1 MGCKYLDEESRDR
14 LKQRELDIT
23 PTRKET
29 MTTTSSF
36 DAYKSEFLSTMEQI
50 KSKLQSKNNVDE
62 VDEMLKQGEDLVKQM
77 GLEARGMDDAVVKR
91 DLLSKVK
98 EYKVQLANLRSEYD
112 FATLTKVDNDNYNTS
127 SSIVDARST
136 IRSQNETLLN
146 ARSAIAE
153 TEGVAMGI
161 TEDLSRQRETMNSA
175 RGRVNEVSNM
185 AERGDGILRGMLRRN
200 KFWQGKLW

>member
-1 MGCKYLDEESRDR
+1 
-14 LKQRELDIT
+14 
-23 PTRKET
+23 
-29 MTTTSSF
+29 
-36 DAYKSEFLSTMEQI
+36 MEQI
-50 KSKLQSKNNVDE
+50 KSRLQSKNNVDE

-98 EYKVQLANLRSEYD
+98 EYKAQLANLRTEYEL
-112 FATLTKVDNDNYNTS
+112 ATLIKVDNDNYNTS

-136 IRSQNETLLN
+136 VRSQNETLLN

-175 RGRVNEVSNM
+175 HGRVNEVSDM
-185 AERGDGILRGMLRRN
+185 AEKGDGILRGMLRRN

>member
-1 MGCKYLDEESRDR
+1 
-14 LKQRELDIT
+14 
-23 PTRKET
+23 
-29 MTTTSSF
+29 MTATSSF
-36 DAYKSEFLSTMEQI
+36 DVYNSELLSTMEQI
-50 KSKLQSKNNVDE
+50 KSRLQSKNNVEE
-62 VDEMLKQGEDLVKQM
+62 VDEMLKQGEDLAKQM

-98 EYKVQLANLRSEYD
+98 EYKAQLANLRSAYEL
-112 FATLTKVDNDNYNTS
+112 ATLTKVDNDNYNTS

-136 IRSQNETLLN
+136 VRSQNETLLN

-161 TEDLSRQRETMNSA
+161 TEDLSRQRETINSA
-175 RGRVNEVSNM
+175 HGRVNEVSEM
-185 AERGDGILRGMLRRN
+185 AEKGDGIVRGMLRRN

>member
-1 MGCKYLDEESRDR
+1 MCYA
-14 LKQRELDIT
+14 
-23 PTRKET
+23 
-29 MTTTSSF
+29 SSDVNTCF
-36 DAYKSEFLSTMEQI
+36 TICY
-50 KSKLQSKNNVDE
+50 
-62 VDEMLKQGEDLVKQM
+62 MLHFVQ
-77 GLEARGMDDAVVKR
+77 
-91 DLLSKVK
+91 VK
-98 EYKVQLANLRSEYD
+98 EYKAQLANLRSEYD

-175 RGRVNEVSNM
+175 HGRVNEVSNM

>member
-1 MGCKYLDEESRDR
+1 M
-14 LKQRELDIT
+14 
-23 PTRKET
+23 
-29 MTTTSSF
+29 
-36 DAYKSEFLSTMEQI
+36 
-50 KSKLQSKNNVDE
+50 LQHFV
-62 VDEMLKQGEDLVKQM
+62 Q
-77 GLEARGMDDAVVKR
+77 
-91 DLLSKVK
+91 VK
-98 EYKVQLANLRSEYD
+98 EYKAQLANLRSEYEL
-112 FATLTKVDNDNYNTS
+112 ATLTKIDNDNYNTS

-175 RGRVNEVSNM
+175 HGRVNEVSNM
-185 AERGDGILRGMLRRN
+185 AEKGDGILRGMLRRN

>member
-1 MGCKYLDEESRDR
+1 
-14 LKQRELDIT
+14 
-23 PTRKET
+23 
-29 MTTTSSF
+29 
-36 DAYKSEFLSTMEQI
+36 MEQI
-50 KSKLQSKNNVDE
+50 KSKLQSKNSVDG

-98 EYKVQLANLRSEYD
+98 EYKAQLANLRSEYEL
-112 FATLTKVDNDNYNTS
+112 ATLTKIDNDNYNTS

-175 RGRVNEVSNM
+175 HGRVNEVSNM
-185 AERGDGILRGMLRRN
+185 AEKGDGILRGMLRRN